1 MLSLQGHHS
10 FALYLYIVSGWDFI
24 SLRQVQLF
32 LFPFLR
38 PLSAQML
45 SGPDVRTRQHFNS
58 WFGPI
63 RQQTKSNRFFFLSLS
78 TFTRL
83 FSPVHR
89 SVFYPQLS
97 VFVTRLLYKIKQ
109 CLLFFSSVVPSLSS
123 SFLLSSFP
131 SLLCLPSPPC
141 FTQPTLRTFYSVQ
154 NINLSSR
161 GVITLSSRA
170 AAALFKCCLFFFSSI
185 CFHFTSLPQYL
196 LPPFLFSPLVSIS

>member
-1 MLSLQGHHS
+1 MGFYRFTSGSTFPFSL
-10 FALYLYIVSGWDFI
+10 
-24 SLRQVQLF
+24 
-32 LFPFLR
+32 FLR

-89 SVFYPQLS
+89 SIFHPQLS

>member
-1 MLSLQGHHS
+1 MGFYRFTSGSTFPFSL
-10 FALYLYIVSGWDFI
+10 
-24 SLRQVQLF
+24 
-32 LFPFLR
+32 FLR

-58 WFGPI
+58 WLGPI
-63 RQQTKSNRFFFLSLS
+63 RQQTKSNRFFFFLYPRSQIRFLSSAVCFCNQVTLQNQ
-78 TFTRL
+78 TMPFIL
-83 FSPVHR
+83 FICRPL
-89 SVFYPQLS
+89 PQL
-97 VFVTRLLYKIKQ
+97 
-109 CLLFFSSVVPSLSS
+109 LFPP
-123 SFLLSSFP
+123 LLSSFP

>member
-63 RQQTKSNRFFFLSLS
+63 RQKTKSNRFFFFLYPRSQIRFLSSAVCFCNQVTLQNQ
-78 TFTRL
+78 TMPFIL
-83 FSPVHR
+83 FICRPL
-89 SVFYPQLS
+89 PQLLFPPLLFPLPPLFTVS
-97 VFVTRLLYKIKQ
+97 SLLHAANTENFLQRTEHKPVVTRCHYFVIQ
-109 CLLFFSSVVPSLSS
+109 SS
-123 SFLLSSFP
+123 SS
-131 SLLCLPSPPC
+131 
-141 FTQPTLRTFYSVQ
+141 
-154 NINLSSR
+154 
-161 GVITLSSRA
+161 
-170 AAALFKCCLFFFSSI
+170 AL
-185 CFHFTSLPQYL
+185 
-196 LPPFLFSPLVSIS
+196 

>member
-1 MLSLQGHHS
+1 MGFYRFTSGSSFPFSL
-10 FALYLYIVSGWDFI
+10 
-24 SLRQVQLF
+24 
-32 LFPFLR
+32 FLR

-63 RQQTKSNRFFFLSLS
+63 RQQTKSNRFFFFLC
-78 TFTRL
+78 
-83 FSPVHR
+83 PR
-89 SVFYPQLS
+89 SRVCFLPFRSIFYPQLS

-141 FTQPTLRTFYSVQ
+141 FMQPTLRTFYSVQ